1 MWKLSRNN
9 RGVTL
14 VEVLA
19 VLVLMSLILL
29 MINGV
34 HQYGQKQF
42 VRQNE
47 QIQNQE
53 NVQFAVKY
61 ITREVR
67 KRGTVEKNEEEQKLI
82 IGADEYLHK
91 NNAIYKNDK
100 PLVEGIKDFKT
111 RVNDKPRRLELTII
125 SIEGSQGNT
134 EEAKT
139 VIYLREGDKLDE
151 QDAK

>member
-42 VRQNE
+42 VRQKE

-61 ITREVR
+61 ITREIR
-67 KRGTVEKNEEEQKLI
+67 RHGTFEVEGKHKLI
-82 IGADEYLHK
+82 IGNEKGDSSEDVYIYK
-91 NNAIYKNDK
+91 NNAIYRNDTI
-100 PLVEGIKDFKT
+100 LIEGIGSFD
-111 RVNDKPRRLELTII
+111 LERKSQGVKLTI
-125 SIEGSQGNT
+125 GSNGDPEVNGEVVET
-134 EEAKT
+134 I
-139 VIYLREGDKLDE
+139 IYSRGGDN
-151 QDAK
+151 